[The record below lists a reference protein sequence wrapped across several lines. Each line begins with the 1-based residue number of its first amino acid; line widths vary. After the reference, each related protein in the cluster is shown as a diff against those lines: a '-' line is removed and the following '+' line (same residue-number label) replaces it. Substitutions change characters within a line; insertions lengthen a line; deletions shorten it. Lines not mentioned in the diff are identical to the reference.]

1 MENQIEL
8 NGIVFRRCVSHYP
21 TTYASKCG
29 LIYDSVLDKIL
40 DEEIRFSHGYYQLGP
55 KNMKGGISSCT
66 VHRLVCFCWI
76 ENDRQGVAVQI
87 NHINLN
93 KIDNRAENLEWVTQK
108 ENYIHYIVSKS
119 RSKEDVVNDPWG
131 FRKCIEMIDVLPEL
145 KNDKVIIR
153 AMEKYRAMNELLGIG
168 IEEGEKN
175 K

>member
-8 NGIVFRRCVSHYP
+8 NGVVFKKCASHYP

-40 DEEIRFSHGYYQLGP
+40 DEEIRFRYKYNEFAP
-55 KNMKGGISSCT
+55 KKMEGGIGSCS
-66 VHRLVCFCWI
+66 VHRVVAYCWI
-76 ENDRQGVAVQI
+76 ENDRPGVAVQI

-108 ENYIHYIVSKS
+108 ENHIHYAVSKL

-153 AMEKYRAMNELLGIG
+153 AMEKYRAINELLAIG
-168 IEEGEKN
+168 IEEGEK